1 MKRVLLI
8 EQDATLRTTF
18 RHFLE
23 EKGYEVVDADD
34 GSAALETCRDFK
46 PQIVITNLSA
56 TLKHP
61 TNRSVVSALRCE
73 FEKLPIISIT
83 GSPAASAESEALD
96 MGASLHMTKP
106 VQGAELVATVEHLV
120 RTQNRA
126 KFGGDAIPEADER

>member
-23 EKGYEVVDADD
+23 ENGYEVVDAGD
-34 GSAALETCRDFK
+34 GSAALETCRDFR

-56 TLKHP
+56 TLEHP
-61 TNRSVVSALRCE
+61 TNSNVVSALRGE
-73 FEKLPIISIT
+73 FEKLPIISIS
-83 GSPAASAESEALD
+83 GSLADSTESEALD

-106 VQGAELVATVEHLV
+106 VQASELVATVNHLV
-120 RTQNRA
+120 KTLERVNPGEETTP
-126 KFGGDAIPEADER
+126 DAD

>member
-8 EQDATLRTTF
+8 DQDPTLRTTF

-23 EKGYEVVDADD
+23 ENGYEVVDAGD
-34 GSAALETCRDFK
+34 GSAALEMCRNFR

-61 TNRSVVSALRCE
+61 TNSSVVSALRGE
-73 FEKLPIISIT
+73 FEKLPIISIS
-83 GSPAASAESEALD
+83 GSLADSTELEALA

-106 VQGAELVATVEHLV
+106 VQASDLVDSVKNLLDTE
-120 RTQNRA
+120 
-126 KFGGDAIPEADER
+126 DAAGPKSP